1 MPKERRVSR
10 KSIGWRFRGWE
21 RRRLRTPLK
30 QIAACEGEFEGEVG
44 LEVELEGA
52 RRGMEDGGWM
62 SRARYDANGS
72 R

>member
-1 MPKERRVSR
+1 MPKERVSR

-21 RRRLRTPLK
+21 RRRLRTPLN

-44 LEVELEGA
+44 QEVELEGA
-52 RRGMEDGGWM
+52 REGWRM
-62 SRARYDANGS
+62 NVCLSRARYDADGS